1 MSLFNLLNN
10 FDYDKQTVNI
20 SNFSEIINKEKIELI
35 DILKIDTEGYEY
47 NILKG
52 ISKLDF

>member
-20 SNFSEIINKEKIELI
+20 SNFSEIINKEKIESI

-47 NILKG
+47 NILKA
-52 ISKLDF
+52 